1 VRSEKG
7 KTRVSGSGAYR
18 TIDDL
23 ERGFENRGKRKSVE
37 DTSVLD
43 LAVNGRE
50 TAGNWR
56 RSYSVIVGAA
66 VKC

>member
-1 VRSEKG
+1 MREKV
-7 KTRVSGSGAYR
+7 KTRASGSGAYR

-23 ERGFENRGKRKSVE
+23 ERGFENRGKWKSVE

-50 TAGNWR
+50 SAGNRR